1 MAMWMKEILLGV
13 VGFCC
18 GTVAS
23 GGIFSVLAAVGL
35 VPRFAGKT
43 GTAKYALWYEEAI
56 VLGAIVGTLCSLF
69 HETFF
74 VGETL
79 CTLGLFGYLVSRL
92 LVILYGTF
100 SGIFVG
106 CLALAI
112 AEMLNSIPIF
122 ARRIRMRHG
131 LGICIVAVIL
141 GKMFGSFF
149 YYLKDFQELIP

>member
-1 MAMWMKEILLGV
+1 MWMRECALAVI
-13 VGFCC
+13 GFCC

-23 GGIFSVLAAVGL
+23 GGVFSVLAAVGL

-43 GTAKYALWYEEAI
+43 RTARYAMWYEDSI
-56 VLGAIVGTLCSLF
+56 ILGAIIGTIMSLYDNAYMVGSIF
-69 HETFF
+69 S
-74 VGETL
+74 
-79 CTLGLFGYLVSRL
+79 TLGLSGFLISRM

-100 SGIFVG
+100 AGVFVG

-122 ARRIRMRHG
+122 ARRVRMRHG
-131 LGICIVAVIL
+131 LGICIIAVIL

-149 YYLKDFQELIP
+149 YYLNDFKDLIP